1 MSMRRKLPVSIA
13 LALVLTMLMTLTASA
28 QEAALE
34 GSANFRDA
42 EASSDS
48 LEVNLDRAAVL
59 SSGSQYE
66 GWLVDISGN
75 KMSVGTFG
83 RRPELI
89 GTYVDPDGRDLLAK
103 YTTFIVTIEPN
114 PDSDPEPS
122 DEIAYGDSTPLVIS
136 NVISQLVGPGGPARA
151 INAQAQLAVTHAN
164 LAAEADSLDVQK
176 AHAQHVINIIQ
187 GSSGANYNAEA
198 GDPGDG
204 VGLLGH
210 AQAVGPLA
218 AAAEEAAGDDEEL
231 EDTAGEIATA
241 VAVTVAKANNTVR
254 VAQRIVDATTGGLVV
269 DKEVENLVSN
279 TARLLNGTDED
290 GENGPGSTGLEAGAR
305 TVYEMSQ
312 DLGEFRPGLGAPPP
326 TGDSTLPLL
335 AIIVLGAGVALV
347 STGGFLVFRGRRVT
361 A

>member
-42 EASSDS
+42 NASSDS
-48 LEVNLDRAAVL
+48 LDVDLDGALVL

-89 GTYVDPDGRDLLAK
+89 RTFVDPEGRDLLAK

-114 PDSDPEPS
+114 PDPDPEPS

-136 NVISQLVGPGGPARA
+136 NVINQLVGPGGPARG

-164 LAAEADSLDVQK
+164 LAAEADSLDQWQ

-187 GSSGANYNAEA
+187 GSSGLDYNAEG

-204 VGLLGH
+204 VGIVGH
-210 AQAVGPLA
+210 AQAAETLA
-218 AAAEEAAGDDEEL
+218 ADAAG
-231 EDTAGEIATA
+231 
-241 VAVTVAKANNTVR
+241 
-254 VAQRIVDATTGGLVV
+254 
-269 DKEVENLVSN
+269 
-279 TARLLNGTDED
+279 
-290 GENGPGSTGLEAGAR
+290 
-305 TVYEMSQ
+305 
-312 DLGEFRPGLGAPPP
+312 
-326 TGDSTLPLL
+326 
-335 AIIVLGAGVALV
+335 
-347 STGGFLVFRGRRVT
+347 GRR
-361 A
+361 